1 MRTKS
6 INLVIFQLRDARI
19 TAACNQ
25 FAIELPA
32 FREGL
37 ARSNIMLN
45 RYVVTIIMLI
55 PCLFKRINVQ
65 KFRISR
71 KSLADL
77 AAWEPKS
84 FESLALIAR
93 ERAAQDGLRGLH
105 EIDADNRVVY
115 SNDEQKEE
123 KEKYE
128 NVTPANYSAWYREK
142 PY

>member
-1 MRTKS
+1 M
-6 INLVIFQLRDARI
+6 VIFQLRDARI

-25 FAIELPA
+25 FGIELPA

-45 RYVVTIIMLI
+45 RYVAAIIMLI
-55 PCLFKRINVQ
+55 PCLFKRINRR
-65 KFRISR
+65 KFSIYR

-105 EIDADNRVVY
+105 EKDADNRVVY

-128 NVTPANYSAWYREK
+128 NVTPANYSAWYRER